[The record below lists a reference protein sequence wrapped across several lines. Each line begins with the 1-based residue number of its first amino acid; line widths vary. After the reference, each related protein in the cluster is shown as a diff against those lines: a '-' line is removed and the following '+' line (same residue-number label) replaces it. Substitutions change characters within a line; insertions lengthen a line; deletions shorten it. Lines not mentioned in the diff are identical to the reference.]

1 MRENTEGQ
9 ALPTTS
15 LEIIFDSDLDRV
27 CGGFDGGRCFD
38 DVWPWAAGGAVAGS
52 VGGPKGAAV
61 GALGGAGAGFLAS
74 PNCGNGTKSPATLIR
89 EGLTQPSPGAPPRQQ
104 GR

>member
-1 MRENTEGQ
+1 MTERPEGQ
-9 ALPTTS
+9 AMT
-15 LEIIFDSDLDRV
+15 LETILVSDLDRV
-27 CGGFDGGRCFD
+27 CGGFDAGRCFD

-52 VGGPKGAAV
+52 LAGPKGAAV

-74 PNCGNGTKSPATLIR
+74 PNCGNGTKSPATLLR
-89 EGLTQPSPGAPPRQQ
+89 EGITQPSPRTSPRPLQQ